1 MSRPSLSLSA
11 VVSAAL
17 RRFRQRED
25 GYLVVES
32 ALILPFLLWAYVAV
46 YSYWDGYRAVT
57 QVQKATF
64 AVADLISREQ
74 RPINLAYINGMRRA
88 MNTILPGDMSSE
100 LRVTSI
106 KWVETN
112 NRFEVEWSA
121 RSGTLAPP
129 LTTTLLAP
137 LVSKIPGMADGDTAV
152 IVESW
157 VDYEATFVLGG
168 VQDTRMSQFV
178 VTKPRFAPRIVY
190 Q

>member
-1 MSRPSLSLSA
+1 MRRPIRTMSAS
-11 VVSAAL
+11 L

-32 ALILPFLLWAYVAV
+32 ALILPFLLWAFVAL
-46 YSYWDGYRAVT
+46 YSYWDSYRAVT

-74 RPINLAYINGMRRA
+74 RPVNNAYINGMR
-88 MNTILPGDMSSE
+88 MTMDTILPGDMDSE

-106 KWVETN
+106 KWVLAN

-121 RSGTLAPP
+121 KSGG
-129 LTTTLLAP
+129 LAP
-137 LVSKIPGMADGDTAV
+137 LLTTGTLGPLVAKIPAMSDGDTAV

-157 VDYEATFVLGG
+157 VDYNATFVLGG
-168 VQDTRMSQFV
+168 VQDMRMSQFV
-178 VTKPRFAPRIVY
+178 VTRPRFAPRIVY

>member
-1 MSRPSLSLSA
+1 MARPIRTL
-11 VVSAAL
+11 SAAL
-17 RRFRQRED
+17 RRFRRRED

-32 ALILPFLLWAYVAV
+32 ALILPFLLWAFVAL
-46 YSYWDGYRAVT
+46 YSYWDGFRAVT
-57 QVQKATF
+57 QVQKSTF

-74 RPINLAYINGMRRA
+74 RPVNAAYINGMRLT
-88 MNTILPGDMSSE
+88 MDTMLPGDMDSE

-106 KWVETN
+106 IWVQAQ

-121 RSGTLAPP
+121 TSGTLAPL
-129 LTTTLLAP
+129 LTTGLLAP
-137 LVSKIPGMADGDTAV
+137 LMSKIPAMVDGDTAV

-168 VQDTRMSQFV
+168 IQDTRMTQFV
-178 VTKPRFAPRIVY
+178 VTRPRFAPRIVY